1 LAVAHSAWLTFHSVP
16 RGPPVSVA
24 RPSRA
29 VAIKRDMAMRVG
41 IFNMSDTD
49 ESLSLRKIKI
59 S

>member
-1 LAVAHSAWLTFHSVP
+1 
-16 RGPPVSVA
+16 
-24 RPSRA
+24 
-29 VAIKRDMAMRVG
+29 MAMRVG